1 MSYCYCKSSDKYM
14 VNFFYRKS
22 LTIAEILAL
31 LEDEDPSDSEEFL
44 KFSLS
49 LQIFMW
55 IQMKT
60 QETTVKVGKLTI
72 YLGGSF
78 KREL

>member
-31 LEDEDPSDSEEFL
+31 LEDEDPSDSDFH
-44 KFSLS
+44 
-49 LQIFMW
+49 
-55 IQMKT
+55 
-60 QETTVKVGKLTI
+60 
-72 YLGGSF
+72 
-78 KREL
+78 

>member
-31 LEDEDPSDSEEFL
+31 LEDEDPSDSEEL
-44 KFSLS
+44 QKFD
-49 LQIFMW
+49 
-55 IQMKT
+55 
-60 QETTVKVGKLTI
+60 
-72 YLGGSF
+72 
-78 KREL
+78 